1 MQQLFDFVDGLLAGL
16 GPITD
21 FFWTFPKN
29 FGWYNSIPV
38 LGEFPFAIILLVGM
52 GIYFTLKTKGVQFRF
67 FKDGMKTLL
76 TKQDSEVGVSPLA
89 SFLLSTAMRVGPG
102 NITGVTGAVAVGG
115 PGAVFWMWVSAI
127 FGMAS
132 SFMESTLSQ
141 IFKERDGDEYV
152 GGLPYYGQKLL
163 GNRKWVGVLLALM
176 FIGYAMSSIPIQT
189 FHVFTATG
197 KAIETITGI
206 EEGRTSAL
214 YYAIAVIVIVA
225 IAAAVF
231 GGIKRVTAITD
242 KMVPVMAVIYGGI
255 IIILVIANIKYFPAF
270 LQNVIG
276 GAFNPQ
282 AVFGG
287 GFGVVLSQ
295 GIKRGLLSNEA
306 GQGTITMSAAVAE
319 QNHPCSQGFIQAIG
333 VALDTL
339 VICTLTGYVVCGA
352 HLWDNAAYDW
362 TALQSSTIDVFLESI
377 KVLVPGTAVDSIAAF
392 VVCVCYALFAF
403 TTLLGL
409 VSFAVIAGTKISKSA
424 TCVNVIRVLGSLVF
438 VPIGAICVL
447 SGQELVNLW
456 NITDL
461 INIALV
467 FVNAPVLFVG
477 AKYVYAALKD
487 YIQFNGARFV
497 SARIGLKSEIW
508 KEPEK

>member
-1 MQQLFDFVDGLLAGL
+1 MQQLFNIVDSMLIALA
-16 GPITD
+16 PVTD
-21 FFWTFPKN
+21 FFWIFPRN
-29 FGWYNSIPV
+29 FEWYASIPV
-38 LGEFPFAIILLVGM
+38 IGEFPFAIILLVGM
-52 GIYFTLKTKGVQFRF
+52 GIFFTIKTKGVQFRF
-67 FKDGMKTLL
+67 FKDGLKTL
-76 TKQDSEVGVSPLA
+76 TEKKSSDVGVSPLA

-115 PGAVFWMWVSAI
+115 PGAIFWMWVSAV
-127 FGMAS
+127 FGMSS
-132 SFMESTLSQ
+132 SFIESTLAQ
-141 IFKERDGDEYV
+141 IFKEKDGDEYV

-163 GNRKWVGVLLALM
+163 GNRRWIGITLAVM

-197 KAIETITGI
+197 KAVETITGMAA
-206 EEGRTSAL
+206 GRTSTL
-214 YYAIAVIVIVA
+214 YYALAVIIIVSVA
-225 IAAAVF
+225 LAVF

-255 IIILVIANIKYFPAF
+255 IIILVVANIQYFPTF
-270 LQNVIG
+270 IQEVVV
-276 GAFNPQ
+276 GAFSPQ

-319 QNHPCSQGFIQAIG
+319 QEHPCLQGFIQSIG
-333 VALDTL
+333 VFLDTII
-339 VICTLTGYVVCGA
+339 ICTLTGFVVCGA
-352 HLWDNAAYDW
+352 HLWSNSAYDW
-362 TALQSSTIDVFLESI
+362 ATLQSSTIDVFIESV
-377 KVLVPGTAVDSIAAF
+377 KVLVPGAGMDSIAAF

-409 VSFAVIAGTKISKSA
+409 VSFAVIAGANISKSG
-424 TCVNVIRVLGSLVF
+424 TCTKVVRVLGSLVF

-447 SGQELVNLW
+447 SGQELGNLW

-467 FVNAPVLFVG
+467 FVNAPVIIVG
-477 AKYVYAALKD
+477 AKCAYAALKD
-487 YIQFNGARFV
+487 YVQNKGERFV
-497 SARIGLKSEIW
+497 ASRIGLDSEIW
-508 KEPEK
+508 KEK